1 MTDPAATTPLLN
13 DEEVRMLL
21 DYVAATVLLL
31 DAVDTALA
39 DIHLG
44 YNSSVPTDA
53 RLKVGPIGHAAV
65 RDLRRVRR
73 RADQARKLLGKRRA
87 ITGVKIVTLAYEEAP
102 DA

>member
-1 MTDPAATTPLLN
+1 MTATQPLLN

-21 DYVAATVLLL
+21 DYVAATVNLL

-39 DIHLG
+39 DLHLG
-44 YNSSVPTDA
+44 YNSAVPTDA
-53 RLKVGPIGHAAV
+53 RLKVGPVGHADI

-73 RADQARKLLGKRRA
+73 RADQARRLLGKRRA
-87 ITGVKIVTLAYEEAP
+87 ITGVRIVTLAYEEAA